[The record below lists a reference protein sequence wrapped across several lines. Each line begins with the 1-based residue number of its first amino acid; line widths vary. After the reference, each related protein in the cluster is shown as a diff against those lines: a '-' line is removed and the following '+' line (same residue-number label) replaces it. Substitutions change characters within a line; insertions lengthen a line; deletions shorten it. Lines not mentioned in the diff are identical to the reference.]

1 MNESVL
7 LSIVSPVYHAENI
20 INTLVQR
27 IIDEVSKFTEN
38 FEIILV
44 EDGGRDNSWA
54 IVEEN
59 CSKDK
64 RIKGIKLSRNFG
76 QHYAITAGLDFT
88 KGDWVVVMDCDL
100 QDRPEEI
107 VKLYTQAL
115 QGFDIVLAARNNRQD
130 GLLKKIF
137 SILFYKFL
145 SYLSG
150 AEFDYRVANFGI
162 FSRKVINAVNQFR
175 EPIRYFPGL
184 IQIVGFK
191 SVTINTTHG
200 SREDGRSSY
209 NFKKSIRLALDVVLA
224 FSDKPLRIIIK
235 LGLFVSFLSSLFA
248 IFSLWQWYSG
258 LIIVRGYTSLI
269 VSIWFLSGVIISI
282 LGLLGLY
289 LGKTFEAV
297 KARPIYIVGNRL
309 NI

>member
-54 IVEEN
+54 IIEEN

-115 QGFDIVLAARNNRQD
+115 QGFDFVLAARNNRQD

-235 LGLFVSFLSSLFA
+235 LGLFVSFLSFLFA
-248 IFSLWQWYSG
+248 IFSLWQWYNG

>member
-54 IVEEN
+54 IIEEN

-235 LGLFVSFLSSLFA
+235 LGLFVSFLSFLFA
-248 IFSLWQWYSG
+248 IFSLWQWYNG

>member
-235 LGLFVSFLSSLFA
+235 LGLFVSFLSFLFA
-248 IFSLWQWYSG
+248 IFSLWQWYNG

>member
-7 LSIVSPVYHAENI
+7 LSIVSPVYQAENI
-20 INTLVQR
+20 INTLVQK
-27 IIDEVSKFTEN
+27 IVDEVSKFTEN

-76 QHYAITAGLDFT
+76 QHCAITAGLDFT
-88 KGDWVVVMDCDL
+88 NGDWVVVMDCDL

-107 VKLYTQAL
+107 VKLYKQAI

-130 GLLKKIF
+130 GLLKKVS

-145 SYLSG
+145 SYFSG
-150 AEFDYRVANFGI
+150 ADFDYRVANFGI

-191 SVTINTTHG
+191 SSTINTTHG

-235 LGLFVSFLSSLFA
+235 LGLFISFLSFLFA
-248 IFSLWQWYSG
+248 IFSLWQWYNG
-258 LIIVRGYTSLI
+258 LIMVRGYTSLI

-297 KARPIYIVGNRL
+297 KARPIYIIENHL